1 MYKSLVE
8 VLANHLK
15 KVVGDLVSSSLNA
28 YVGGRQIIDYVL
40 MANEWL
46 NSHVWSGVHGLI
58 CKLDIENSYD
68 HVNWE
73 CLLPIFKVWVWR

>member
-15 KVVGDLVSSSLNA
+15 KVVGDLVSSSQNA
-28 YVGGRQIIDYVL
+28 YVIGRQIIDYVL
-40 MANEWL
+40 IANEWL
-46 NSHVWSGVHGLI
+46 DSCIWSGVHGLI
-58 CKLDIENSYD
+58 CKLDIEKLYD

-73 CLLPIFKVWVWR
+73 CLLSYF

>member
-15 KVVGDLVSSSLNA
+15 KVVGDLVSSSQNA
-28 YVGGRQIIDYVL
+28 YVGGRQIIDYV
-40 MANEWL
+40 ANEWL
-46 NSHVWSGVHGLI
+46 DSHIWSGVHGLI
-58 CKLDIENSYD
+58 CKLDIEKLYD

-73 CLLPIFKVWVWR
+73 CLLSYF